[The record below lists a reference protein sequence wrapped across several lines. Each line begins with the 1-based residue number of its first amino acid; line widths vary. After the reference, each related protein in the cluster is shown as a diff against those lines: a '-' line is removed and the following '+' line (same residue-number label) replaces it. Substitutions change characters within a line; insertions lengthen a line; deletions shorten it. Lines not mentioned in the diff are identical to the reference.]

1 MLEVD
6 GKQIRLIDT
15 PGLVWEADESATNAE
30 ARARD
35 ILLRSRGRIDR
46 LKDPSMASR
55 FLLDFIELSAY
66 CYAQFPTSSLSPA
79 PKT

>member
-1 MLEVD
+1 MHSLERLSSGPATTEVARETILEVG

-15 PGLVWEADESATNAE
+15 PGLVWEADESMRNAE
-30 ARARD
+30 LRTRD

-55 FLLDFIELSAY
+55 FLLDF
-66 CYAQFPTSSLSPA
+66 T
-79 PKT
+79 